1 MNQKVQ
7 KKIRYICFFLIIFL
21 ILEIVYVS
29 YNLVYKKEK
38 SLYFDGIN
46 AIEKYDDYYIAVG
59 SNNNN
64 DKNYEKAK
72 LTKYNSKR
80 EKIYE
85 YLYNVGYNSS
95 FFGVCIDK
103 DSIVAVG
110 SYEKSKVEHEDLIRR
125 ALIVKY
131 DMDGN
136 VLFEKDF
143 QLLDNSK
150 FTSVKAVDD
159 GYLVTGQSV
168 YKNTRIGNDT
178 GGAILIKYDL
188 DGNIIWKQT
197 YGSNKSAIFNDLLVV
212 NGAIYTV
219 GTDADHVGIL
229 CKYDLDGNYITYND
243 YLYIDDLGFSGIVSV
258 GDELFVSGANRNN
271 NTTNAMIVKY
281 DFDCTYIEEKV
292 YANDGSIRYNKLI
305 KDNNDNLIAIGIIS
319 SKKEM
324 KDKTTTAEQLNYDGI
339 IGKYDT
345 SLQELQVEIYGD
357 ERDDYF
363 TDLLLEENGYMI
375 LGYSSYEDGSYLSKF
390 IHYSEA
396 LKVLGVD

>member
-1 MNQKVQ
+1 MSQKVQ
-7 KKIRYICFFLIIFL
+7 KKIRYISFFLIIFL
-21 ILEIVYVS
+21 IVEIVYVS
-29 YNLVYKKEK
+29 YSLVYKKEK

-46 AIEKYDDYYIAVG
+46 AIENYDNYYFAVG

-64 DKNYEKAK
+64 DKKYEKAK

-110 SYEKSKVEHEDLIRR
+110 SYEKSKKEHEDLIRR

-168 YKNTRIGNDT
+168 YKNTRIGNDV

-188 DGNIIWKQT
+188 DGNVIWKQT
-197 YGSNKSAIFNDLLVV
+197 YGNNKSAIFNDLLVV
-212 NGAIYTV
+212 NDAIYTV

-229 CKYDLDGNYITYND
+229 CKYDLDGNYVTYND
-243 YLYIDDLGFSGIVSV
+243 YLYIDDLGFSGIISV

-305 KDNNDNLIAIGIIS
+305 KDNNDNIIAIGIIS

-339 IGKYDT
+339 IGKYNT